1 MFKRLTASMLLSTA
15 ILSTSVRAQIQAQ
28 TQTPTQTQT
37 QNGPSA
43 DEQAIRTQLQEAFQT
58 IMQNMQA
65 KGIDPMQFFQQ
76 MQNGADPAD
85 IQKQLVDRGII
96 DQETLTKMQTNM
108 QKLVTGRIRDQLD
121 VTDSEWEALAP
132 LVQNVMADMA
142 AVNRTGGGM
151 GGAMAGFMTTQS
163 PAAANLAK
171 ASRELRA
178 ALQDPT
184 VPAQEVA
191 SLLRTYRDARSK
203 VQDELAAARIELSSV
218 LTLRQEATL
227 SALGLLE

>member
-1 MFKRLTASMLLSTA
+1 MLKRLTVLLLMMVTLLSTSA
-15 ILSTSVRAQIQAQ
+15 RAQAQ
-28 TQTPTQTQT
+28 TA
-37 QNGPSA
+37 PSA
-43 DEQAIRTQLQEAFQT
+43 DEQAMRDQLRQSFET

-65 KGIDPMQFFQQ
+65 KGIDPGQFFQQ
-76 MQNGADPAD
+76 IQNGADPAD

-96 DQETLTKMQTNM
+96 DQDTLTKMQTNM
-108 QKLVTGRIRDQLD
+108 LKLTTSRIRDQLD

-151 GGAMAGFMTTQS
+151 GGGMAAFMTQQS

-171 ASRELRA
+171 ASRDLRA

-184 VPAQEVA
+184 VPAQQVA

-203 VQDELAAARIELSSV
+203 VQDELDSARIQLSSV
-218 LTLRQEATL
+218 LTIRQEAVL
-227 SALGLLE
+227 SALGLLQ

>member
-1 MFKRLTASMLLSTA
+1 MLKRLTVLLLMMVTLLSTSA
-15 ILSTSVRAQIQAQ
+15 RAQIQ
-28 TQTPTQTQT
+28 TTPT
-37 QNGPSA
+37 A
-43 DEQAIRTQLQEAFQT
+43 DEQAMREQLQQSFQT

-76 MQNGADPAD
+76 IQNGADPAD

-96 DQETLTKMQTNM
+96 DQATLTQMQTNM
-108 QKLVTGRIRDQLD
+108 LKLTTSRIRDQLD

-142 AVNRTGGGM
+142 AVNRTGGG
-151 GGAMAGFMTTQS
+151 GGGMAAFMTQQS

-171 ASRELRA
+171 ASRDLRA

-184 VPAQEVA
+184 APAQQVA

-203 VQDELAAARIELSSV
+203 VQDELDSARIQLSSV
-218 LTLRQEATL
+218 LTIRQEAVL
-227 SALGLLE
+227 SALGLLQ

>member
-1 MFKRLTASMLLSTA
+1 MLKRLTVLLLMMVTLLSTSA
-15 ILSTSVRAQIQAQ
+15 RAQIQ
-28 TQTPTQTQT
+28 TTPT
-37 QNGPSA
+37 A
-43 DEQAIRTQLQEAFQT
+43 DEQAMREQLQQSFQT

-76 MQNGADPAD
+76 IQNGADPAD

-96 DQETLTKMQTNM
+96 DQATLTQMQTNM
-108 QKLVTGRIRDQLD
+108 LKLTTSRIRDQLD

-151 GGAMAGFMTTQS
+151 GGGMAAFMTQQS

-171 ASRELRA
+171 ASRDLRA

-184 VPAQEVA
+184 APAQQVA

-203 VQDELAAARIELSSV
+203 VQDELDSARIQLSSV
-218 LTLRQEATL
+218 LTIRQEAVL
-227 SALGLLE
+227 SALGLLQ

>member
-1 MFKRLTASMLLSTA
+1 MLKRLTVLLLMTVPLLSTSA
-15 ILSTSVRAQIQAQ
+15 RAQAQ
-28 TQTPTQTQT
+28 TA
-37 QNGPSA
+37 PSA
-43 DEQAIRTQLQEAFQT
+43 DEQAMRDQLRQSFET

-65 KGIDPMQFFQQ
+65 KGIDPGQFFQQ
-76 MQNGADPAD
+76 IQNGADPAD

-96 DQETLTKMQTNM
+96 DQDTLTKMQSNM
-108 QKLVTGRIRDQLD
+108 LKLTTSRIRDQLD

-151 GGAMAGFMTTQS
+151 GGGMAAFMTQQS

-171 ASRELRA
+171 ASRDLRA

-184 VPAQEVA
+184 VPAQQVA

>member
-1 MFKRLTASMLLSTA
+1 MLKRLTVLLLMTVPLLSTSA
-15 ILSTSVRAQIQAQ
+15 RAQDQA
-28 TQTPTQTQT
+28 P
-37 QNGPSA
+37 PSA
-43 DEQAIRTQLQEAFQT
+43 DEQAMRDQLRQSFQT

-65 KGIDPMQFFQQ
+65 KGIDPGQFFQQ
-76 MQNGADPAD
+76 IQNGADPAD
-85 IQKQLVDRGII
+85 IQKQLIDRGII
-96 DQETLTKMQTNM
+96 DQDTLTKMQTNM
-108 QKLVTGRIRDQLD
+108 LKLTTSRIRDQLD

-151 GGAMAGFMTTQS
+151 GGGMAAFMTQQS

-171 ASRELRA
+171 ASRDLRA

-184 VPAQEVA
+184 VPAQQVA

-203 VQDELAAARIELSSV
+203 VQDELAAARIQLSSV